1 MSVHTNSDSFEMSW
15 LVWTGRVL
23 NHFSVSR
30 FTGVDGRSILWKKCD
45 FKNWISV
52 VSCGRSVTACISK
65 LSLMY
70 QKMTCWTKRNWKFPQ
85 IPEARGKN
93 MEFGLYLFTNCFKP
107 RWMSVQWLLELLLW
121 QWCFCY
127 DLVPVQRIKEDSAV
141 IKQIRERFQ
150 DC

>member
-15 LVWTGRVL
+15 LVWTGRAL
-23 NHFSVSR
+23 KHFSVSR

-52 VSCGRSVTACISK
+52 VSCGQSVTACISK

-107 RWMSVQWLLELLLW
+107 RWMSVQWLLDSDVSVMILYLYNGSRRTARLLNK
-121 QWCFCY
+121 FAK
-127 DLVPVQRIKEDSAV
+127 DFRTVN
-141 IKQIRERFQ
+141 F
-150 DC
+150 